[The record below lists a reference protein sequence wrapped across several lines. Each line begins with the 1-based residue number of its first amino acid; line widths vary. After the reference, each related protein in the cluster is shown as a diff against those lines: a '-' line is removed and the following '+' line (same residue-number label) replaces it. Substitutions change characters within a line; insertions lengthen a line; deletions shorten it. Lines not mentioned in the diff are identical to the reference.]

1 MRDILGFVCFLG
13 IFGAFIAALGIYG
26 GIEQDCISLESGI
39 KGVIICIIVFALCTA
54 WTCKM
59 EKDEEENIY
68 DRL

>member
-1 MRDILGFVCFLG
+1 MKDFLGFVCFLG

-26 GIEQDCISLESGI
+26 GIEQDCITLANGI
-39 KGVIICIIVFALCTA
+39 KGVIICLIVFALCTA
-54 WTCKM
+54 WICKM